1 MSMLSPSTIGIIGMC
16 SLFVLILLRFPIG
29 LALASVSIIG
39 LVVLLGFDST
49 FGLLTAMPYEFAANW
64 ELSAIPMF
72 LLMGAIAFHSG
83 MTADLYAAARVSLR
97 GLPGGLA
104 VATNFA
110 CAGFAAA
117 SGSSVATTVAMGR
130 IAIPEMLRAGYDKS
144 LASGTVA
151 CSGTL
156 GSLIPPSVLMIVYA
170 IFTAQSIGNLFLAG
184 FLPGILTAVVYGG
197 MIIIRCR
204 LDPSL
209 APMVQ
214 ESTTSREKFLIFLRI
229 WPLPVLIL
237 GVIGSIYGGVA
248 TPTEAAALGVVV
260 ATFAAWWRGQ
270 LTMRVLKSSFLESM
284 EATASIFFVA
294 VSAVMLT
301 RFLLFSGVPE
311 LLSDLV
317 KAWSPNLLSLLV
329 IITIIYLLL
338 GCFLEPIGLMLITLP
353 VVLPALKPFDV
364 NLIWFGV
371 MIIKYIEMGLMTP
384 PVGMN
389 VYAVKVIAGDL
400 ISLETIFRGVA
411 WFLLCELIVIVLLI
425 AFPSI
430 VLVVPGLSWN
440 AKLF

>member
-1 MSMLSPSTIGIIGMC
+1 MSALSPNAVGLIGLAI
-16 SLFVLILLRFPIG
+16 LFGLIMMRFPIG

-39 LVVLLGFDST
+39 LGQLIGFDAT
-49 FGLLTAMPYEFAANW
+49 FNLVTAIPYEFAANW

-83 MTADLYAAARVSLR
+83 MTSDLYEAARVWLR

-144 LASGTVA
+144 LAAGTVA

-156 GSLIPPSVLMIVYA
+156 GSLIPPSVLMIVYG
-170 IFTAQSIGNLFLAG
+170 IFTAQSVGKLFLAG
-184 FLPGILTAVVYGG
+184 LVPGILTALVYGG
-197 MIIIRCR
+197 MIILRCK
-204 LDPSL
+204 LNPSL
-209 APMVQ
+209 APASDAGTSLQ
-214 ESTTSREKFLIFLRI
+214 EKISIFLRI
-229 WPLPVLIL
+229 WPLPILIL

-260 ATFAAWWRGQ
+260 AALIAWSRNKLNWSVVR
-270 LTMRVLKSSFLESM
+270 LSFLESM

-294 VSAVMLT
+294 IGAVLLT
-301 RFLLFSGVPE
+301 RFMLFSGVPA
-311 LLSDLV
+311 LLSDMMQS
-317 KAWSPNLLSLLV
+317 WSVNLLTLLLL
-329 IITIIYLLL
+329 ITAIYLVL

-353 VVLPALKPFDV
+353 VFLPALRAFDV
-364 NLIWFGV
+364 NLIWFGILV
-371 MIIKYIEMGLMTP
+371 IKYVEMGLMTP

-389 VYAVKVIAGDL
+389 VYAVKVIAGDR
-400 ISLETIFRGVA
+400 ISLETIFRGVS
-411 WFLLCELIVIVLLI
+411 WFLLCELIVIGLLI
-425 AFPSI
+425 TFPAL
-430 VLVVPGLSWN
+430 VLFVPGISWD

>member
-1 MSMLSPSTIGIIGMC
+1 MGGMSPNAIGIAG
-16 SLFVLILLRFPIG
+16 LVALLVLILLRFPIG
-29 LALASVSIIG
+29 LALAIVSISGLSAIIG
-39 LVVLLGFDST
+39 FEST
-49 FGLLTAMPYEFAANW
+49 YNLLTAMPYEFAANW

-83 MTADLYAAARVSLR
+83 MTADLYAAARVWLR
-97 GLPGGLA
+97 GMPGGLA

-144 LASGTVA
+144 LAAGTVA

-170 IFTAQSIGNLFLAG
+170 IFTAQSVGDLFLAG
-184 FLPGILTAVVYGG
+184 FLPGILTAAVYGG
-197 MIIIRCR
+197 MIVIRCK

-209 APMVQ
+209 APQ
-214 ESTTSREKFLIFLRI
+214 DRDTASIREKFVLLLRI
-229 WPLPVLIL
+229 WPLPLLIV

-248 TPTEAAALGVVV
+248 TPTEAAALGVIV
-260 ATFAAWWRGQ
+260 ATVIAWSRGQ
-270 LTMRVLKSSFLESM
+270 LSYGILKSSLLESM

-294 VSAVMLT
+294 IGAMMLT
-301 RFLLFSGVPE
+301 RFLLFSGVPD
-311 LLSDLV
+311 LLSGLV
-317 KAWSPNLLSLLV
+317 KAWSINLLTLLV
-329 IITIIYLLL
+329 IVTFIYLVL

-353 VVLPALKPFDV
+353 IVLPAMQPYDV
-364 NLIWFGV
+364 NLIWFGI
-371 MIIKYIEMGLMTP
+371 MLIKYVEIGLMTP

-389 VYAVKVIAGDL
+389 AYAVKVIAGDA
-400 ISLETIFRGVA
+400 IPIETIFRGIV
-411 WFLLCELIVIVLLI
+411 WFLVCELIVIALLI

-430 VLVVPGLSWN
+430 VLVVPGLSWSP
-440 AKLF
+440 KLF